1 MTFWLALRAIR
12 RAPRRFILAAV
23 GVAFPVAMFA
33 ATLFFVDDASGVMT
47 RVALSHVQVEMRAI
61 ATSLNSNMRGVSR
74 QLSTVPGVTRVQP
87 FAATDVVVSAPGA
100 PSKWTA
106 RLFAVDPSYFRGRPW
121 LQVVRGGLHGG
132 TLLDQT
138 LKDAPGFSAPTSVT
152 ISLPGDAPRLALT
165 LPVNGIVKLR
175 DARTWF
181 SIPYGAVQGDIVAV
195 PRALVIDYRTF
206 ERSVLPA
213 LRTWALRGGISATSI
228 GSTDLPPVSLE
239 AHVNVDHQAFPT
251 DPTNAAAWSER
262 LRRTLERR
270 AVGSALVADN
280 AAEELVLTQ
289 ADATNAKILFLLLG
303 IPGALVAGALGLSAA
318 SALAEAHRRE
328 EALLRLRGATNG
340 QIGRLAAAQAIM
352 AGVAGAVLGLAVATA
367 AVTGVTGRAV
377 WHGVSL
383 GQLILAV
390 GLSLAVAAL
399 TTGVRLIRLR
409 RSLRRAE
416 VVTERRLLERG
427 WVPVWRRSY
436 LDLVAIVVGLAIL
449 GVNLLAGGL
458 TPNPIEGS
466 SLALSFYVLL
476 APIALWLGVSLLA
489 LRFLLALLARRAN
502 PASPQPVRS
511 WRDATLRWLGRRPA
525 RTAVALLL
533 GVLAVAFGSEVLA
546 FAATYRAATLQD
558 ARAALGSNMRLTPGD
573 PLFTLP
579 ALGPG
584 VQATSA
590 FRLVPSRVGS
600 DRKTIL
606 AIDVPSYQAV
616 STVPPNIIAGRGP
629 AALAKNPMGV
639 LISAEIARDFNVRA
653 GDALPITIFPDDFE
667 NSTNISFHVLGVY
680 RSFPPTTPPVDNPAE
695 LVMSLAAIPRAVIVP
710 PDFYLAR
717 VSPGRSVEAVAA
729 GLRHGVLAGKF
740 QVTTAGDP
748 TRRGLTALDLG
759 GLGRIESVGGA
770 LVAAVGVAVLA
781 AFLVLERRREFA
793 VLQGLGADRRQVLT
807 GPAQEGF
814 FAVVGSLAIGL
825 PVGLGLGLLSV
836 RVLSLFFALPPP
848 LLSLPWVSLTEM
860 AVLVV
865 VTSTLALTVALTT
878 VTRVQAASV
887 LREL

>member
-1 MTFWLALRAIR
+1 MTSWLALRVIR
-12 RAPRRFILAAV
+12 RAPRRFVLAAV

-33 ATLFFVDDASGVMT
+33 ATVFFVDDASGVMT

-61 ATSLNSNMRGVSR
+61 STSLNANMRAVSR
-74 QLSTVPGVTRVQP
+74 QLSSVPSVTRVQP

-106 RLFAVDPSYFRGRPW
+106 RLFAVDRSYFRGRPW
-121 LQVVRGGLHGG
+121 LRVVSGRLHGG
-132 TLLDQT
+132 TLLDQS
-138 LKDAPGFSAPTSVT
+138 LKDAPGFAAPSSVT

-165 LPVNGIVKLR
+165 LPVNGIVSLR

-206 ERSVLPA
+206 EQSVLPV
-213 LRTWALRGGISATSI
+213 LRTWAARGGISATSI

-239 AHVNVDHQAFPT
+239 AHVNVDHRAFPT
-251 DPTNAAAWSER
+251 DPTTAAAWSEQ

-270 AVGSALVADN
+270 ASGSALVADN

-303 IPGALVAGALGLSAA
+303 IPGALVAGALGLGAA
-318 SALAEAHRRE
+318 SALAEAYRRE

-340 QIGRLAAAQAIM
+340 QIGRLAAAQAIL
-352 AGVAGAVLGLAVATA
+352 AGTAGSVLGLAVAAA

-377 WHGVSL
+377 WRGVSP
-383 GQLILAV
+383 GQFILAV
-390 GLSLAVAAL
+390 GLSLAVGAL
-399 TTGVRLIRLR
+399 TTGIRLIRLR
-409 RSLRRAE
+409 RSLRRTE

-427 WVPVWRRSY
+427 WIPAWRRSY
-436 LDLVAIVVGLAIL
+436 LDLVAIGVGIAIL
-449 GVNLLAGGL
+449 GVNLLVGGL
-458 TPNPIEGS
+458 TRNPVEGS

-476 APIALWLGVSLLA
+476 APIALWLGVTFLA
-489 LRFLLALLARRAN
+489 LRCLLALLARRAN
-502 PASPQPVRS
+502 PGTSRPLRS
-511 WRDATLRWLGRRPA
+511 WRGATLRWLGRRPA
-525 RTAVALLL
+525 RTAVALVL
-533 GVLAVAFGSEVLA
+533 GALAVAFGAEVLA

-558 ARAALGSNMRLTPGD
+558 ARAALGSTMRLTPGD

-579 ALGPG
+579 PLGPG

-590 FRLVPSRVGS
+590 FRLVPARVGS

-616 STVPPNIIAGRGP
+616 STVPPNIIAGQGP
-629 AALAKNPMGV
+629 AALAKDPLGV
-639 LISAEIARDFNVRA
+639 LVASEIAHDFNVRP
-653 GDALPITIFPDDFE
+653 GDRLPVTLFPDDFE
-667 NSTNISFHVLGVY
+667 NSTNINFHVVGVY
-680 RSFPPTTPPVDNPAE
+680 RSFPPTTPPTDNPAE
-695 LVMSLAAIPRAVIVP
+695 LVISVAAFPRAVIVP

-717 VSPGRSVEAVAA
+717 VPPGRSVEAVAA
-729 GLRHGVLAGKF
+729 GLRHGALAGKF
-740 QVTTAGDP
+740 QVTTIGDP

-770 LVAAVGVAVLA
+770 LVAAVGVAVLG

-793 VLQGLGADRRQVLT
+793 VLQCIGADLRQVLT

-814 FAVVGSLAIGL
+814 FAVAGSLAIGL
-825 PVGLGLGLLSV
+825 PVGLGLGILSV

-848 LLSLPWVSLTEM
+848 LLSLPWTGLAEM
-860 AVLVV
+860 AALVI
-865 VTSTLALTVALTT
+865 VTSTLALTVALTA